1 GREAGAAARRSHGAG
16 CGGRAARPGRRHDHR
31 VRCDHGERG
40 RVTRVV
46 VLAVVALWSAVAA
59 ASNTALSGA
68 DGHPRSPLPLPLYL
82 ASFGEAPLAA
92 AAARA
97 LDDWNALARDVLGVA
112 VFARAARA
120 DDAQV
125 RVSVEPPD
133 ASRRMGVTE
142 LESDDGVIRL
152 PVRIA
157 ITTPAARGQ
166 VSRDVVLYQVL
177 AHELGHALGLP
188 HVSDPRSLMCCGE
201 GDVDFND
208 AATREAYVVARR
220 HPDVRSVAAQ
230 LAEQYRRF
238 WSSR

>member
-1 GREAGAAARRSHGAG
+1 M
-16 CGGRAARPGRRHDHR
+16 
-31 VRCDHGERG
+31 
-40 RVTRVV
+40 TR
-46 VLAVVALWSAVAA
+46 VLAVAVIGLWTAAAV
-59 ASNTALSGA
+59 ASNTVLTGA
-68 DGHPRSPLPLPLYL
+68 DGHPRSRLPLPLYL
-82 ASFGEAPLAA
+82 TSFGDAKLDE

-97 LDDWNALARDVLGVA
+97 VDDWNALARDVLGVT
-112 VFARAARA
+112 VFTRVARA
-120 DDAQV
+120 DEAQV
-125 RVSVEPPD
+125 QVRVEPPD

-166 VSRDVVLYQVL
+166 VSRDVVLYQVV

-201 GDVDFND
+201 GEVDFND
-208 AATREAYVVARR
+208 AVTREAYVAARR
-220 HPDVRSVAAQ
+220 HPDVRSAATQ
-230 LAEQYRRF
+230 LAEHYRRF